1 MRKLQGFSAKFL
13 YVYVLAMGFFHLYTA
28 LFGTYEAYLQRALHL
43 TWVLPMAFIL
53 YPMGGKRGMKG
64 PIDNAVPWYDWIL
77 AVLSMAPGFYIAVN
91 YTEITYRMAQVDP
104 VTLAQLVLGSLLTL
118 LLLEATRRVVGLPLA
133 IIAAFF
139 TAYMYLGHYMPG
151 IMKGL
156 SFSFPE
162 VIEQIY
168 LIDEGIFSIPLGVSA
183 TFVMIFLIFGG
194 FLEKSGVG
202 EYFMDLAQAFTG
214 TSPGGPAKIAVV
226 SSALFGSISGAAV
239 ANVYGTGTFTIP
251 LMKRIGYPSVFAGA
265 VEAVASTGG
274 QIMPPIMGAGAFI
287 MASFL
292 GVPFKVVMVAA
303 VTPAILYYAAVLLMV
318 HLGALKNGMK
328 GLSPDDL
335 PDRRTVIRK
344 IYMMAPIVALIYLL
358 LSGYTPMLAAVIG
371 IGAAWLVSLP
381 DPERR
386 MGPKSI
392 LDAIYTGAKN
402 IPVVCIACAAAGLV
416 VGSVALTGIGFK
428 FVGLV
433 FSMARDVPFLA
444 LVMIAVVS
452 LILGMGLPTTSAY
465 ILGAA
470 LGVPALAR
478 LGFSPLAAHMFVFY
492 FAIVS
497 NITPPVALAAYAAS
511 SIADS
516 DPNATGFQ
524 AMKLGILAFIIPF
537 AFCYDPGLLLS
548 SGWATNSLSG
558 IGGIGSLFAM
568 GYAMMGYTNR
578 PIPAWQR
585 TVFLALGTMCLWPVS
600 TIKLTGI
607 SATAACGWIWRK
619 REVNS
624 TPPPRTL

>member
-1 MRKLQGFSAKFL
+1 MRKLQGTTAKLFYL
-13 YVYVLAMGFFHLYTA
+13 YVLAMGFFHLYTA
-28 LFGTYEAYLQRALHL
+28 LFGTYEAYLQRAIHL

-53 YPMGGKRGMKG
+53 YPIGGKKEGQELA
-64 PIDNAVPWYDWIL
+64 DNSIPWYDWIL
-77 AVLSMAPGFYIAVN
+77 AAASLAPGIYIMAN
-91 YTEITYRMAQVDP
+91 YTDITYRMAQVDP
-104 VTLAQLVLGSLLTL
+104 VTTAQLILGSLLTV

-133 IIAAFF
+133 LIAAFF
-139 TAYMYLGHYMPG
+139 TAYMYYGNYMPG

-156 SFSFPE
+156 SFSFHE

-202 EYFMDLAQAFTG
+202 AYFMEFAQAFTG

-251 LMKRIGYPSVFAGA
+251 LMKRIGYPPFFAGA

-292 GVPFKVVMVAA
+292 GEQFRTVMIAA
-303 VTPAILYYAAVLLMV
+303 ILPALLYYAAVLLMV
-318 HLGALKNGMK
+318 HLGALKNNLK
-328 GLSPDDL
+328 GLSPEDL
-335 PDRRTVIRK
+335 PDKKVVIK
-344 IYMMAPIVALIYLL
+344 KLYMMSPIAVLIYLL
-358 LSGYTPMLAAVIG
+358 LTGYTPMLAAVIG
-371 IGAAWLVSLP
+371 IVAAWLVSIP
-381 DPERR
+381 NKETR
-386 MGPKSI
+386 MGPKAI

-416 VGSVALTGIGFK
+416 VGSVSLTGIGFK

-433 FSMARDVPFLA
+433 FSLANGAPFIALILIA
-444 LVMIAVVS
+444 LVS
-452 LILGMGLPTTSAY
+452 LVLGMGLPTTSAY

-470 LGVPALAR
+470 LGVPALAK
-478 LGFSPLAAHMFVFY
+478 LGFDPLAAHMFVFY

-511 SIADS
+511 SIADAS
-516 DPNATGFQ
+516 PNKTGFQ

-537 AFCYDPGLLLS
+537 AFCYDQGLLLS
-548 SGWATNSLSG
+548 AGLTNNIISVL
-558 IGGIGSLFAM
+558 GGIGSLFSM
-568 GYAMMGYTNR
+568 GYSMLAYTNHR
-578 PIPAWQR
+578 IHQWQR
-585 TVFLALGTMCLWPVS
+585 AVFLVIGVACLWPMFTVKIAGIIA
-600 TIKLTGI
+600 TIVFGWLWRAKTTG
-607 SATAACGWIWRK
+607 
-619 REVNS
+619 
-624 TPPPRTL
+624 